1 MTTDTTRKARQQATK
16 VAADRGAPTKPSDP
30 PKGDRVSPV
39 WPDVSGGRY
48 VPVEVDEIVLDDG
61 PAEKK
66 AAIAE
71 DYGLEEHLVV
81 GPDGRSRGDAAR
93 AGSAKGDH
101 ARALAALD
109 ALIAVREDAS
119 RPIAGKTRE
128 AATEEA
134 RLLREVKGLF
144 A

>member
-66 AAIAE
+66 AAIAA
-71 DYGLEEHLVV
+71 GATPPVPGAPRATTPV
-81 GPDGRSRGDAAR
+81 PWPRS
-93 AGSAKGDH
+93 
-101 ARALAALD
+101 
-109 ALIAVREDAS
+109 
-119 RPIAGKTRE
+119 TR
-128 AATEEA
+128 
-134 RLLREVKGLF
+134 
-144 A
+144 